1 MSTAVSPWT
10 SPEIADRI
18 DADIER
24 VRKTRVALRVLDAA
38 GKPVS
43 GARVV
48 SEQTSADFHFGANI
62 FMLGGFP
69 TPEQNARYEEA
80 FLHLFNAATVPF
92 YWRGTEV
99 ERGKPR
105 YSADSPFLAR
115 RPPPDTVIAFCEKHG
130 LRMHGH
136 YLVWDFYKWSVPDW
150 LSKTDTEANARAFE
164 ARVREIAERYG
175 DRIKRWD
182 ALNES
187 MRTAE
192 RFAGGESCAMPA
204 SYEAD
209 AFVWAKRYFP
219 ESVRMDINEVSRS
232 WTTWNLDYLAKIRGL
247 INTGHQIDGIG
258 YQFHLFSDDDVRGV
272 LDGRVYAPTTLF
284 AALDNAAAFGL
295 PVHVSEITLT
305 SPENTPQSQ
314 AEQAEAARN
323 LYRLWFSHPSVDSI
337 TWWNVPDGGGAPGED
352 KLRSGL
358 LNPDLSPKPAYHALR
373 DLIHNEWRTNNQGE
387 TNADGLHVF
396 RGFSGDYRVRIEH
409 GGKTSTH
416 TVSAAK
422 GAAAE
427 TVIRL
432 AS

>member
-1 MSTAVSPWT
+1 MSTNPSPWT
-10 SPEIADRI
+10 SPEITARI

-24 VRKTRVALRVLDAA
+24 VRKTRVALRILDAR
-38 GKPVS
+38 GKPVP

-69 TPEQNARYEEA
+69 TPAQNTLYEEA
-80 FLHLFNAATVPF
+80 FLNLFNAATVPF
-92 YWRGTEV
+92 YWRGTEI

-105 YSADSPFLAR
+105 YSADSPFVAR
-115 RPPPDTVIAFCEKHG
+115 RPPTDAVIAFCEKHG

-136 YLVWDFYKWSVPDW
+136 CLVWDFYKWSAPDW
-150 LSKTDTEANARAFE
+150 LSKTDAAANARAWE
-164 ARVREIAERYG
+164 SRVREIGDRYG

-192 RFAGGESCAMPA
+192 RFAGGESCAMPPT
-204 SYEAD
+204 YEAD
-209 AFVWAKRYFP
+209 AFVWAKRCFP
-219 ESVRMDINEVSRS
+219 ESVRMDINEVSRA
-232 WTTWNLDYLAKIRGL
+232 WTTWNHDYLAKIRGL
-247 INTGHQIDGIG
+247 LNAGHRIDGIG

-272 LDGRVYAPTTLF
+272 LDGRVYPPSSLF

-295 PVHVSEITLT
+295 PLHVSEITLT
-305 SPENTPQSQ
+305 SPGNTPVSQ

-323 LYRLWFSHPSVDSI
+323 LYRLWFSHPAVDSI

-358 LNPDLSPKPAYHALR
+358 LNADLTPKPAYEALR
-373 DLIHNEWRTNNQGE
+373 RLIHTEWRTNNAGE
-387 TNADGLHVF
+387 TNRDGLHAF
-396 RGFSGDYRVRIEH
+396 RGFRGVYRVRVEH
-409 GGKTSTH
+409 EGKTTTH
-416 TVSAAK
+416 TVSSSK
-422 GAAAE
+422 DTPAE
-427 TVIRL
+427 TVIHL
-432 AS
+432 AP